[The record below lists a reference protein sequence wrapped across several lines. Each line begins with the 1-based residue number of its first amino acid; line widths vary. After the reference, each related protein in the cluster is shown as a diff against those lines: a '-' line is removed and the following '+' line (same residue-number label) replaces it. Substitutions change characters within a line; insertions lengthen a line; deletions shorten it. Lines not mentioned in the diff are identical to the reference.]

1 MTAMLATH
9 GCLSQSRSSEPR
21 IHRLAFERKQ
31 SEDALVRK
39 AQWFLADKSFEGL
52 DTERKLTT
60 DGYMCPMIQC
70 ASSSDNSEW
79 A

>member
-1 MTAMLATH
+1 M
-9 GCLSQSRSSEPR
+9 
-21 IHRLAFERKQ
+21 
-31 SEDALVRK
+31 
-39 AQWFLADKSFEGL
+39 QWFLADESFEGL
-52 DTERKLTT
+52 DTELKLTT